1 MTRDHQRVTD
11 YLLAESAVLREQL
24 RGRRIRYTDAQ
35 RCRLAAAAKKLGRKA
50 LKQLD
55 TLATTD
61 TLLHWYSRSVAAKYD
76 SSARPSHGL
85 ARVFGRH
92 RRARVRMA
100 TDAFKQDALIVLRPI
115 SFCCSFRKML
125 DNAA

>member
-1 MTRDHQRVTD
+1 MSTLPLQFPLLAISGWMNRDHERVTD

-24 RGRRIRYTDAQ
+24 HGRRIRCTDAQ

-61 TLLHWYSRSVAAKYD
+61 TLLHWYSRSVAAI
-76 SSARPSHGL
+76 R
-85 ARVFGRH
+85 
-92 RRARVRMA
+92 
-100 TDAFKQDALIVLRPI
+100 Q
-115 SFCCSFRKML
+115 
-125 DNAA
+125 